1 MREQQRELSR
11 RQRASARVL
20 GSAFP
25 QVENVRIEL
34 TFTAPTGRD
43 PARQSH
49 VLYPAAPA
57 YFRFDCPLG
66 DCDGGFDLN
75 AAALL
80 LLEQASGQGDGT
92 LQCQGSRPGAAM
104 SRQPCGLHAH
114 YRIVVRYA
122 DDGGP
127 RT

>member
-11 RQRASARVL
+11 RQRASARSL

-34 TFTAPTGRD
+34 TFEAPAGRD

-49 VLYPAAPA
+49 MLYPAAPA

-75 AAALL
+75 AAALS
-80 LLEQASGQGDGT
+80 LLEHASELGDGT
-92 LQCQGSRPGAAM
+92 LQCRGSRPGAAM
-104 SRQPCGLHAH
+104 SRQPCGLYAH
-114 YRIVVRYA
+114 YRIAVRYA
-122 DDGGP
+122 DTGSS

>member
-11 RQRASARVL
+11 RQRASARSL

-34 TFTAPTGRD
+34 TFEAPAGRD

-49 VLYPAAPA
+49 MLYPAAPA

-75 AAALL
+75 AAALS
-80 LLEQASGQGDGT
+80 LLEHASELGDGT
-92 LQCQGSRPGAAM
+92 LQCRGSRPGAAALPERARRGRRWR
-104 SRQPCGLHAH
+104 SARSTGRPGRRPA
-114 YRIVVRYA
+114 
-122 DDGGP
+122 
-127 RT
+127 